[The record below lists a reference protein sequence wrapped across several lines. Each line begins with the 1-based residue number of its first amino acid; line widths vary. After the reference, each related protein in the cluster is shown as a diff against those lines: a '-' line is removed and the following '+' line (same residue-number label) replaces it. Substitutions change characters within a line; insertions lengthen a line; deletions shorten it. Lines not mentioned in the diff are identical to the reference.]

1 MTSAEDLMRGT
12 SGFAI
17 VGYAARF
24 PGAAD
29 VDEFWQV
36 LREGREVV
44 SEVPKD
50 RWDADE
56 FFDPDPDAPGKVV
69 TRRAGFVEDVTGFDA
84 PFFGMSAREANLLD
98 PQHRLLLETAWRA
111 VEHSGTA
118 PTALANTNTG
128 VFVGLSTHDYLGMA
142 SGELTYAEIEA
153 YMASGTS
160 SAAAAGRISYRLGLQ
175 GPAVAVDTACS
186 SSLVA
191 IHQACQ
197 ALRLGECNLA
207 LAGGVN
213 VLLTPATM
221 ITFSNAHM
229 LAPDGRCK
237 TFDAAADGYVR
248 GEGCGVIVIKR
259 LEDAVRDGDRIRAV
273 IRGSAINQDG
283 ASGGLTVPN
292 GVAQQRV
299 IAKAIERAGIA
310 PGDVGYLEAHGTG
323 TSLGDP
329 IEAQAAGA
337 VLGAGRDA
345 SRPLLIGSVK
355 TNIGHLEAAAGIA
368 GVIKVILSL
377 EHELLPPH
385 LHFRTPSPHIPWDR
399 LALQVVKE
407 ATPWE
412 RNSRPRVAGV
422 SAFGFA
428 GTNAHVILEEAP
440 AEIGPVA
447 VAPGST
453 DPPGDQRFSVLPLSA
468 RTPAALAQV
477 AVHYRSWLGAHPE
490 ATPAD
495 VCFTAGAGRAHFEHR
510 AALVVNSTE
519 SARDLLGALADD
531 RPAPGLV
538 RGVSD
543 DSPKTAWLFTGQGS
557 QYAGMA
563 RGLFDTEPIFADT
576 VTRCAAVVAD
586 VLEKPLLGVIFDSAG
601 HPDSEDTLRQTSYAQ
616 PALFA
621 VEMGLARLWES
632 WGFEPDVVL
641 GHSVGQY
648 AAACVAGVFSLEDGA
663 LLMAERGRL
672 FGSLPAGGRMVAVFA
687 AAERIESLTDEFP
700 SLSVAAYNGANTVLS
715 GPAQDLEQAV
725 AGLIAEGVRCD
736 RLETSHAFHSALLD
750 PILDEFE
757 SFVNRFEFG
766 SPQRLLVCNRSG
778 AALGRNM
785 KLDGSYWRRHAR
797 QPVEFARSV
806 HTLADLNCKV
816 LLEIGPQP
824 VLTAAALRA
833 WPDSATAPRAIASLR
848 RNVADHRQI
857 TEALAEAY
865 VLGHLPDF
873 GALQQGRARKL
884 DLPSYPFQHR
894 PYWYRETRP
903 RSAQRAFKQTE
914 AVRLLEDGRIGEL
927 ATLLDGAAGNQQTVD
942 VLTKL
947 AAQHNQQ
954 LESQSIADDRYEI
967 HWERSISGA
976 AGVLDAEADE
986 GAAWLLI
993 ADDAEVVR
1001 PLVEA
1006 LTELGHQHRIL
1017 GLPASDAD
1025 EERLEGVLRAAVAEE
1040 PFQRILLV
1048 AALDSDGAPSMRSL
1062 LRMQHRVL
1070 SGTRRL
1076 FRAVIA
1082 AELRIPIWLVTL
1094 GAQRVTD
1101 TDTVSPAQSCLWG
1114 FGRAA
1119 ALEHPQVWGGL
1130 ADLSEGTAYEWSRLI
1145 NRVAATPRDSA
1156 IREDQLALRDE
1167 AIYVARLVRRVGQ
1180 PIATPPALRDD
1191 ATYLVTGG
1199 LGAIGLEIAGYL
1211 AAHGARHLMLAARRP
1226 PGAAAQGRI
1235 DALRERQGCDVRVV
1249 AADVANP
1256 HDVARLLATVQA
1268 ELPPLAGI
1276 VHAAGEIGTA
1286 PLRALDDTEVDR
1298 VFAGKVWGAWYL
1310 SEATTQLQLDF
1321 FLCTSSI
1328 ASVWGGF
1335 GQTAYSAANA
1345 FLDALA
1351 WRLREQG
1358 VPGISVNF
1366 GPWSVGMADEEAR
1379 AGLAQR
1385 GVRTLSPADALA
1397 GMADFMA
1404 ASSGRGPANAVV
1416 ARIDWAS
1423 FLPLYHLTG
1432 RRPFL
1437 AQLEREVSSQMT
1449 RVAPSAIL
1457 SGKTRLVEQL
1467 TLAPVQRRKKL
1478 VVDHLREAVA
1488 QVTRV
1493 DAAEIREDAGFFDL
1507 GMDSLMAIELRQRV
1521 EQAVGRELPA
1531 TLAMDHP
1538 RLSDVADYLLGD
1550 VLGLSEQEAGDSG
1563 AKAGRQP
1570 APTVPNRTD
1579 EPIAIIAVACRFP
1592 GAPDPE
1598 AYWELLSGGVDAIRE
1613 VPNDRFDIDEYYD
1626 PDPDTPGKI
1635 YSRFG
1640 GFLDG
1645 IDGFD
1650 PEFFGIS
1657 PREAV
1662 WMDPQQRLMLETA
1675 WEGIERAGYSP
1686 RALRGSRS
1694 GIFVGVAA
1702 NEYSQLLAA
1711 NSIEQIEPHF
1721 ITGNAL
1727 NAISGRV
1734 AFALGLEGP
1743 AVAVDTACSSSLV
1756 AVHQAC
1762 QGLRSDDCDLALAGG
1777 VNVLLSPIT
1786 VIAASRARMLSPV
1799 GRCKTFDASADGYVR
1814 SEGCGILVLKRLSDA
1829 ERDEDPI
1836 LAVIKGTAVNQDGA
1850 SSGLTVPN
1858 GAAQQRLISVA
1869 RARAGFAG
1877 RDVDYLE
1884 AHGTGTPL
1892 GDPIEVQAA
1901 AAVLGAA
1908 RDADRPLLIGSVKS
1922 NIGHLESASGVA
1934 GLIKI
1939 VLSLQHEVLPQ
1950 SLHFEK
1956 PSPHI
1961 PWDSLP
1967 VRVVDQATPWQANGK
1982 PRRAGISSFG
1992 FTGTNAHVLIE
2003 EAPAKPATPDEY
2015 STVDL
2020 FNDGTAPPE
2029 DNVRPESVEMLPLS
2043 ARSAQALVAL
2053 AQRYGE
2059 WLNTHPKVDIA
2070 DVCYTAGVGRSH
2082 FEHRA
2087 ALVVDS
2093 VQNAREALAELA
2105 KNRMR
2110 PGLVRAECTD
2120 PPTTAWLFT
2129 GQGSQ
2134 YPGMAREL
2142 FDTEPVFAET
2152 VTRCA
2157 DAIDGI
2163 LPRPLLEVLFATA
2176 RDTGGNAG
2184 KVLGHTWFAKPGLFA
2199 VEMGLARLWQS
2210 WGVEP
2215 DVVLGHSVG
2224 QYAAACVAGVF
2235 GLEDGARLMAERG
2248 RLFGSLPDG
2257 GRMVAVFA
2265 DANYVEGIAKKF
2277 PRVSVAAY
2285 NGLNTVLSGP
2295 GADLEQIVSR
2305 GGNDGIRCS
2314 WLETSHAFHSELL
2327 EPVLGEFESYARWL
2341 QFAAPGLPLI
2351 CNRTGAVLT
2360 AETSLDA
2367 QYWRRHSRQPVQ
2379 FAESVRTVAALGCSV
2394 LMEIGPQPVLTGA
2407 ALQAW
2412 PEHLAAPRAI
2422 VSLRKGV
2429 GDRRQIAEA
2438 LAGAYVSGHRLKF
2451 GALHPQPHRRLDLPT
2466 YPFQRRRFWPRTS
2479 AIIGTV
2485 GLDGLGVALSGI
2497 LGSAKDLASGDS
2509 VYTSRLSVKSQP
2521 WLSDHVIYGTVV
2533 VPGATYAAMAL
2544 AAVGPPARVQD
2555 VFFYEPIILAEKA
2568 SREVQLTL
2576 HPLEDGPQRGAAWTF
2591 RVHSRPYGVSDAEWS
2606 LNADGTLSKDASGT
2620 EAEPLTGADTI
2631 DVAIERMNRMR
2642 PQELFETFAA
2652 MELAWGPNW
2661 SGSLKSLWLGEG
2673 EAIGD
2678 IAVGEELAEHLGTE
2692 PMHPVLLDLCT
2703 GVAFPAFPALLAAEQ
2718 GVSDLFLPLRYGR
2731 VDLREKMPPR
2741 FYCRARWHSSGLD
2754 SETQVFDLDFV
2765 DRDGRRLG
2773 GIYEFTVKRAP
2784 REALL
2789 RGLGGDAS
2797 RLLYT
2802 LGWHEVPLPASS
2814 GDVVSAE
2821 NAIDNWLIAGFDD
2834 LAANMPGCISFDRTS
2849 TAVDLG
2855 QLFAQA
2861 RECGMPFSGVV
2872 WRSSGP
2878 SAEESSAESAARLQT
2893 EIASL
2898 LSAVHALQ
2906 SDDAIRLPGGLW
2918 IVTERAVATE
2928 SGEPVDP
2935 VQAALWGLGRTIV
2948 NEEPA
2953 LHCRLVDHDG
2963 SAEAARSLAVL
2974 LGAPIEEPEL
2984 ALRQGKFLASR
2995 LLPWARSGH
3004 LSVPRGSDYVL
3015 APTERG
3021 AIDNL
3026 RLTEADVPAPGE
3038 GYVQVRVEAA
3048 GLNFR
3053 DVLNVLG
3060 LYPGDPGPIGGDFAG
3075 VVTQLG
3081 GGVSGLDVGQRVYG
3095 FMQGAFAS
3103 RFNVPAQLLA
3113 PAPDVVSAVEA
3124 ATIPAA
3130 ALTARLAFDWAQL
3143 KPGDRVLIHAAS
3155 GGVGLA
3161 AIQMAQQHG
3170 AIVFATASTYK
3181 RATLRKLGV
3190 EYVYDSRNT
3199 DFADQILADTG
3210 GAGVDV
3216 VLNSLTN
3223 EGFVEATVRA
3233 TAQNGRF
3240 AEIAKRDIWTPEQ
3253 MAATRPDIAYEIVAL
3268 DATTFQEPERI
3279 RRLLGEVSEG
3289 LARGEWAPLLAE
3301 IYPLSEAKAAFRR
3314 MQQARHI
3321 GKIVLKMPKPLQPRS
3336 DRSYLIT
3343 GGLGAIGLHTAAYLA
3358 QLGAGDIVLTSR
3370 RAPDADARRAI
3381 DDIAERYRC
3390 RVHTFAADVGDE
3402 AQVAA
3407 LLARI
3412 RAELPPLA
3420 GVAHLAGVLDD
3431 ALLSQQNLNRFRT
3444 TLAPK
3449 AFGAWHLD
3457 LLTKDDDLD
3466 FFIVSSSVSSVLGP
3480 PGQANYSTANALLD
3494 GLVAERQARGLPA
3507 TGINFGPWAEGGMAS
3522 SEAARANI
3530 GAQGLVPLEPSAAL
3544 SALAEAVASGT
3555 AQATVIKANWQRA
3568 AKVLGSSRPPI
3579 LDLVLPSA
3587 ATQPTGDKE
3596 LLRQL
3601 QEIPVAQRASFITE
3615 FLQREVQGFL
3625 RLAQPP
3631 AATSRFLDL
3640 GTDSLMAV
3648 ELRNRLHSQFGGALS
3663 INATVVFD
3671 YPTIGGLAEHLAGQ
3685 LPDSESQSDPQP
3697 DGAAAVAVPEPSSEP
3712 VAAPDQS

>member
-1 MTSAEDLMRGT
+1 MASAEDLREPV

-29 VDEFWQV
+29 ADEFWQV
-36 LREGREVV
+36 LREGRDAV
-44 SEVPKD
+44 SEVPQD
-50 RWDADE
+50 RWDVDE
-56 FFDPDPDAPGKVV
+56 FFDSEPGAPGKIV
-69 TRRAGFVEDVTGFDA
+69 TRRAGFVDDVTGFDA
-84 PFFGMSAREANLLD
+84 PFFGMSTREVRMLD
-98 PQHRLLLETAWRA
+98 PQHRILLETAWRA

-128 VFVGLSTHDYLGMA
+128 VFIGLATHDYLGMA
-142 SGELTYAEIEA
+142 SAELSYAEIEA

-160 SAAAAGRISYRLGLQ
+160 GSAAAGRISYRLGLQ

-197 ALRLGECNLA
+197 ALRLGECDLA
-207 LAGGVN
+207 LAGGAN
-213 VLLTPATM
+213 VLLSPATM
-221 ITFSNAHM
+221 ITFSHAHM

-248 GEGCGVIVIKR
+248 GEGCGVIVVKR
-259 LEDAVRDGDRIRAV
+259 LEDAIRDGDRIRAV

-299 IAKAIERAGIA
+299 IGEALKRAGVA
-310 PGDVGYLEAHGTG
+310 ASDVGYLEAHGTG

-329 IEAQAAGA
+329 IEVQAAGA
-337 VLGAGRDA
+337 VLGAGREA
-345 SRPLLIGSVK
+345 SRPLLMGSVK

-377 EHELLPPH
+377 EHELLPQH
-385 LHFRTPSPHIPWDR
+385 LHFRNPSPHIPWDR
-399 LALQVVKE
+399 LAVQVVKE
-407 ATPWE
+407 ATAWE
-412 RNSRPRVAGV
+412 RNGRPRVAGV
-422 SAFGFA
+422 SSFGFA

-440 AEIGPVA
+440 VEVGQVAAAPGPV
-447 VAPGST
+447 
-453 DPPGDQRFSVLPLSA
+453 DQPADRRFSVLPISA
-468 RTPAALAQV
+468 RTPAALVQMADQ
-477 AVHYRSWLGAHPE
+477 YRSWLSAHPE
-490 ATPAD
+490 ATLAD
-495 VCFTAGAGRAHFEHR
+495 VCLTAGVGRAHFEHR
-510 AALVVNSTE
+510 SALVVNSTE
-519 SARDLLGALADD
+519 SLHELLGALADD

-543 DSPKTAWLFTGQGS
+543 DTPKTAWLFTGQGS

-563 RGLFDTEPIFADT
+563 RELFDTEPVFAET
-576 VTRCAAVVAD
+576 LTRCAAAVAD
-586 VLEKPLLGVIFDSAG
+586 VLEKPLLDVIFDADG
-601 HPDSEDTLRQTSYAQ
+601 PDSEETLRQTSYAQ

-621 VEMGLARLWES
+621 VELGLARLWQS
-632 WGFEPDVVL
+632 WGFEPDIVL

-648 AAACVAGVFSLEDGA
+648 SAACVAGVFSLEDGM

-672 FGSLPAGGRMVAVFA
+672 FGSLPAGGRMVAAFT
-687 AAERIESLTDEFP
+687 AAERVESLTDEFP
-700 SLSVAAYNGANTVLS
+700 NLSVAAYNGANTVLS

-725 AGLIAEGVRCD
+725 ARLTADGVRCD
-736 RLETSHAFHSALLD
+736 WLDTSHAFHSALLD

-757 SFVNRFEFG
+757 SYVDRFNFS
-766 SPQRLLVCNRSG
+766 SPQRILVCNRTG
-778 AALGRNM
+778 TTLGRNV
-785 KLDGSYWRRHAR
+785 KLDGNYWRRHAR
-797 QPVEFARSV
+797 QPVEFAKSV
-806 HTLADLNCKV
+806 RTLADLGCKV
-816 LLEIGPQP
+816 LLEVGPQP

-833 WPDSATAPRAIASLR
+833 WPDPATAPRAIASLR
-848 RNVADHRQI
+848 RNTADHRQI
-857 TEALAEAY
+857 TEALADAY

-873 GALQQGRARKL
+873 GAVRQGPARKL
-884 DLPSYPFQHR
+884 DLPTYPFQHR
-894 PYWYRETRP
+894 QYWYRDKRVRP
-903 RSAQRAFKQTE
+903 SQQTHAATSE
-914 AVRLLEDGRIGEL
+914 AVRLLEDGRIEEL
-927 ATLLDGAAGNQQTVD
+927 AAILDGASGDHQTVD
-942 VLTKL
+942 VLTRL

-954 LESQSIADDRYEI
+954 RTTQSIADDRYEI
-967 HWERSISGA
+967 RWEKSA
-976 AGVLDAEADE
+976 ATVS
-986 GAAWLLI
+986 AAHASEESTWLLI
-993 ADDAEVVR
+993 GDDADSVQ
-1001 PLVEA
+1001 PLVDA
-1006 LTELGHQHRIL
+1006 LTAQGRQHRIL
-1017 GLPASDAD
+1017 GLPVSDAD
-1025 EERLEGVLRAAVAEE
+1025 EEQLVVELRAAAADETML
-1040 PFQRILLV
+1040 RIVHV
-1048 AALDSDGAPSMRSL
+1048 AALDSDTAPSMRSL

-1070 SGTRRL
+1070 GGTRRL
-1076 FRAVIA
+1076 FRAAVA
-1082 AELRIPIWLVTL
+1082 AEIRTPIWLITR

-1101 TDTVSPAQSCLWG
+1101 VDTVSPDQSCLWG

-1119 ALEHPQVWGGL
+1119 SLEHPQVWGGL
-1130 ADLSEGTAYEWSRLI
+1130 VDLAEGTADEWSRFI
-1145 NRVAATPRDSA
+1145 NQLAAAPRDSA
-1156 IREDQLALRDE
+1156 IREDQLALRDQTV
-1167 AIYVARLVRRVGQ
+1167 YVPRLVRRVGQ
-1180 PIATPPALRDD
+1180 PSATPLALRDD

-1199 LGAIGLEIAGYL
+1199 LGSIGLEIAGYL
-1211 AAHGARHLMLAARRP
+1211 AAHGARHLVLTGRRSP
-1226 PGAAAQGRI
+1226 SDAAQQRI
-1235 DALRERQGCDVRVV
+1235 DALREQHGCEFRVV
-1249 AADVANP
+1249 AADVADA

-1276 VHAAGEIGTA
+1276 VHAAGEIGTT
-1286 PLRALDDTEVDR
+1286 PLSTLDDAEVDR
-1298 VFAGKVWGAWYL
+1298 VFAGKVWGAWHL
-1310 SEATTQLQLDF
+1310 SEAAADLQLDF
-1321 FLCTSSI
+1321 FLSTSSI

-1335 GQTAYSAANA
+1335 GQTAYGAANA

-1358 VPGISVNF
+1358 VSGISVNF
-1366 GPWSVGMADEEAR
+1366 GPWSAGMANEESRAR
-1379 AGLAQR
+1379 LDKR

-1397 GMADFMA
+1397 GMADLMA
-1404 ASSGRGPANAVV
+1404 ASSAQGAVQGVV
-1416 ARIDWAS
+1416 ARIDWAR
-1423 FLPLYHLTG
+1423 FLPLYQQAG
-1432 RRPFL
+1432 RRSFL
-1437 AQLEREVSSQMT
+1437 GELEREVPD
-1449 RVAPSAIL
+1449 VAPAATP
-1457 SGKTRLVEQL
+1457 SGKTQLVERL
-1467 TLAPVQRRKKL
+1467 TNAPVQQRKKL
-1478 VVDHLREAVA
+1478 LTDYLRDAVA
-1488 QVTRV
+1488 EVTRV
-1493 DAAEIREDAGFFDL
+1493 DATEIREDAGFFDL
-1507 GMDSLMAIELRQRV
+1507 GMDSLMAVELRRRI
-1521 EQAVGRELPA
+1521 EQGVGKEIPA
-1531 TLAMDHP
+1531 TLAMDYP
-1538 RLSDVADYLLGD
+1538 RLSDVVDYLLGD
-1550 VLGLSEQEAGDSG
+1550 VLGLSEQASAKSG
-1563 AKAGRQP
+1563 PQLASVV
-1570 APTVPNRTD
+1570 TTRTD
-1579 EPIAIIAVACRFP
+1579 EPIAIVAVSCRFP

-1598 AYWELLSGGVDAIRE
+1598 AFWEVLSGGVDAIRE
-1613 VPNDRFDIDEYYD
+1613 VPEDRFDIDEFYD
-1626 PDPDTPGKI
+1626 PDPETPGKI

-1662 WMDPQQRLMLETA
+1662 WIEPQQRLMLETA
-1675 WEGIERAGYSP
+1675 WEGLERAGYSP
-1686 RALRGSRS
+1686 GALRGSRT

-1702 NEYSQLLAA
+1702 NEYAHLLSAE
-1711 NSIEQIEPHF
+1711 SVDKIEPYF

-1762 QGLRSDDCDLALAGG
+1762 QALHSGDCDLALTGG
-1777 VNVLLSPIT
+1777 VNVLLSPVT
-1786 VIAASRARMLSPV
+1786 NIAASRARMLSPV

-1829 ERDEDPI
+1829 ARDGDRVC
-1836 LAVIKGTAVNQDGA
+1836 AVIPSSAVNQDGA

-1858 GAAQQRLISVA
+1858 GGAQQRLIA
-1869 RARAGFAG
+1869 TALARAGLAG
-1877 RDVDYLE
+1877 GDVDYLE

-1901 AAVLGAA
+1901 GAVYGAA
-1908 RDADRPLLIGSVKS
+1908 RDADRPLLIGSVKT
-1922 NIGHLESASGVA
+1922 NIGHLESASGAA
-1934 GLIKI
+1934 GLIKV
-1939 VLSLQHEVLPQ
+1939 VLSLQHGVLPQ

-1967 VRVVDQATPWQANGK
+1967 VRVVDKAIPWQANGR
-1982 PRRAGISSFG
+1982 PRRAGVSSFG

-2003 EAPAKPATPDEY
+2003 EAPAQPATPDEHPVGDV
-2015 STVDL
+2015 TVASES
-2020 FNDGTAPPE
+2020 GTQDQPV
-2029 DNVRPESVEMLPLS
+2029 NVLALS
-2043 ARSAQALVAL
+2043 ARSPQALVAL
-2053 AQRYGE
+2053 AQCYGS
-2059 WLNTHPKVDIA
+2059 WLNTHPEADIA
-2070 DVCYTAGVGRSH
+2070 DVCLTAGAGRSH

-2093 VQNAREALAELA
+2093 VQSAGEVLAELA
-2105 KNRMR
+2105 DNRLR
-2110 PGLVRAECTD
+2110 PGVVRGECTD
-2120 PPTTAWLFT
+2120 RPTTAWLFT

-2134 YPGMAREL
+2134 HPGMAREL
-2142 FDTEPVFAET
+2142 FDVEPVFAET
-2152 VTRCA
+2152 VTRCS
-2157 DAIDGI
+2157 DAVNEL
-2163 LPRPLLEVLFATA
+2163 LPRPLLEVLFATD
-2176 RDTGGNAG
+2176 RETGGEAG
-2184 KVLGHTWFAKPGLFA
+2184 ETLRHTSFAQPALFA

-2235 GLEDGARLMAERG
+2235 SLEEGARLMAERG
-2248 RLFGSLPDG
+2248 RLFGSLPEG

-2265 DANYVEGIAKKF
+2265 DAKHVEEVANEF
-2277 PRVSVAAY
+2277 PRVSVGAY
-2285 NGLNTVLSGP
+2285 NGPNTVLSGP
-2295 GADLEQIVSR
+2295 GEDLEQIVAR
-2305 GGNDGIRCS
+2305 FADDGIRCS

-2327 EPVLGEFESYARWL
+2327 EPVLGEFESYAARL
-2341 QFAAPGLPLI
+2341 QFAVPTLPLV
-2351 CNRTGAVLT
+2351 CNRTGTVLT
-2360 AETSLDA
+2360 ADTPLDA

-2407 ALQAW
+2407 AVQVW

-2422 VSLRKGV
+2422 VSMRKGV

-2438 LAGAYVSGHRLKF
+2438 LATAYVSGHRPNF
-2451 GALHPQPHRRLDLPT
+2451 PALHHQPRRRLELPT
-2466 YPFQRRRFWPRTS
+2466 YPFQRRRFWPKTS
-2479 AIIGTV
+2479 GIAV
-2485 GLDGLGVALSGI
+2485 DGAAVSGI

-2544 AAVGPPARVQD
+2544 AAVGTPGRVKD
-2555 VFFYEPIILAEKA
+2555 VFFYEPIILPEKS

-2576 HPLEDGPQRGAAWTF
+2576 HPLEDGGGWTF
-2591 RVHSRPYGVSDAEWS
+2591 RVHSRPFGVRDAEWS
-2606 LNADGTLSKDASGT
+2606 LNADGTVVTGVDD
-2620 EAEPLTGADTI
+2620 EPTPEQADPI
-2631 DVAIERMNRMR
+2631 EVAIERLNRMR
-2642 PQELFETFAA
+2642 PQELFETFAD

-2678 IAVGEELAEHLGTE
+2678 IAVGEELAEHLGSE
-2692 PMHPVLLDLCT
+2692 PMHPVLMDLCT

-2718 GVSDLFLPLRYGR
+2718 GVNDLFLPLRYGQ
-2731 VDLREKMPPR
+2731 VMLREKMPRR
-2741 FYCRARWHSSGLD
+2741 FYCRARWHTSGLD
-2754 SETQVFDLDFV
+2754 SETQVFDLDFI
-2765 DRDGRRLG
+2765 DRDGRHLG
-2773 GIYEFTVKRAP
+2773 GIREFTVKRAP

-2789 RGLGGDAS
+2789 RGLGGDAT

-2802 LGWHEVPLPASS
+2802 LGWHEVPPPASS
-2814 GDVVSAE
+2814 NGAR
-2821 NAIDNWLIAGFDD
+2821 NANGIWLIAGFDELSAD
-2834 LAANMPGCISFDRTS
+2834 LPGCISFDRT
-2849 TAVDLG
+2849 TDPELLG
-2855 QLFAQA
+2855 QLLAQA
-2861 RECGMPFSGVV
+2861 QERGVPISGIV
-2872 WRSSGP
+2872 WRSTGP
-2878 SAEESSAESAARLQT
+2878 SAEESSAESVARLET
-2893 EIASL
+2893 EIAHL
-2898 LSAVHALQ
+2898 LSAVHTLQ
-2906 SDDAIRLPGGLW
+2906 ANEAMKLRGGLW
-2918 IVTERAVATE
+2918 IITERAVATE

-2953 LHCRLVDHDG
+2953 LRCKLVDYDG
-2963 SAEAARSLAVL
+2963 SEEAVHSLAGL
-2974 LGAPIEEPEL
+2974 LGAPSPPLEEPEL

-2995 LLPWARSGH
+2995 LLQWARSGH
-3004 LSVPRGSDYVL
+3004 LAVPRATDYVL

-3026 RLTEADVPAPGE
+3026 RLTETEVPPPDD
-3038 GYVQVRVEAA
+3038 GYVQVRVNAA

-3060 LYPGDPGPIGGDFAG
+3060 LYPGDPGPIGGDFSG
-3075 VVTQLG
+3075 IVTQLG
-3081 GGVSGLDVGQRVYG
+3081 SGVTGLEVGQRVFG
-3095 FMQGAFAS
+3095 FMQGAFS
-3103 RFNVPAQLLA
+3103 TRFNVPVQLLA
-3113 PAPDVVSAVEA
+3113 PVPDRVSAVAA

-3190 EYVYDSRNT
+3190 KYVYDSRST
-3199 DFADQILADTG
+3199 DFADQILADTD

-3240 AEIAKRDIWTPEQ
+3240 AEIAKRDIWTGAQ
-3253 MAATRPDIAYEIVAL
+3253 MAAARPDIAYEIVAL
-3268 DATTFQEPERI
+3268 DVTTLQEPERI
-3279 RRLLGEVSEG
+3279 RGLLREVSDG
-3289 LARGEWAPLLAE
+3289 LARGEWTPLPAE
-3301 IYPLSEAKAAFRR
+3301 IYPLTEAKTAFRR

-3321 GKIVLKMPKPLQPRS
+3321 GKIVLQMPNPLQPRG

-3370 RAPDADARRAI
+3370 RAPDADAQWAI
-3381 DDIAERYRC
+3381 EDITERYRC
-3390 RVHTFAADVGDE
+3390 RIHTFAADVGDE
-3402 AQVAA
+3402 SEVAK
-3407 LLARI
+3407 LLERI

-3431 ALLSQQNLNRFRT
+3431 ALLSQQTLERFRT

-3449 AFGAWHLD
+3449 AFGACYLD
-3457 LLTKDDDLD
+3457 RLTKNDDLD
-3466 FFIVSSSVSSVLGP
+3466 FFIVSSSVSSLLGS

-3494 GLVAERQARGLPA
+3494 GLVAERQAHGLPA
-3507 TGINFGPWAEGGMAS
+3507 TGVNFGPWAKGGMAS

-3544 SALAEAVASGT
+3544 SALAEVVANGT

-3568 AKVLGSSRPPI
+3568 AKLLGGSRPPI

-3587 ATQPTGDKE
+3587 VAETTGDSE

-3601 QEIPVAQRASFITE
+3601 QEVPEAQRAGFITE
-3615 FLQREVQGFL
+3615 FLQREVQHFL

-3648 ELRNRLHSQFGGALS
+3648 ELRNRLHSQFGGAFT
-3663 INATVVFD
+3663 INATAVFD
-3671 YPTIGGLAEHLAGQ
+3671 YPTIGGLAEYLAAQ
-3685 LPDSESQSDPQP
+3685 LPASDSESASEA
-3697 DGAAAVAVPEPSSEP
+3697 GAESGEAESVAAPESSSESVAAPEPNSESVAAPEPSSET
-3712 VAAPDQS
+3712 VAASESS